1 MSITEKQNEHA
12 DSTHV
17 IMLSS
22 TKFMLGCVSGA
33 LAVLV
38 AGRAVALPR
47 WILAAEVFATIF
59 GLFLFGSFRYQIHK
73 NALTYGMLVIIIATF
88 LVLRRRR
95 GTRKSPPKAGGS
107 GPNRIFYPFTVWMNW
122 SMPTRCC
129 SFWVLSTLSQ

>member
-47 WILAAEVFATIF
+47 WILAAEVFATISACF
-59 GLFLFGSFRYQIHK
+59 SLARF
-73 NALTYGMLVIIIATF
+73 ATRF
-88 LVLRRRR
+88 IK
-95 GTRKSPPKAGGS
+95 TP
-107 GPNRIFYPFTVWMNW
+107 
-122 SMPTRCC
+122 
-129 SFWVLSTLSQ
+129 